1 MKQFKHAIL
10 LTTVLAF
17 MVHVGNAQDESADT
31 RDMMHFGVKIGT
43 NVSNVYDSEGE
54 DFTADFKLGLA
65 GGVFSSI
72 PLGTYLGIQ
81 PELLF
86 SQKGYMGSGSFLGSE
101 YTYTRTSNYIDVPI
115 FVAIKPI
122 ESLTILAGPQFSYLV
137 QESFDL
143 DNEFVG
149 FNEDEEFDN
158 DNIRKNTLSMVS
170 GFDVNFEQFV
180 VGARVGI
187 DIQDNDGDGTSST
200 PRYKNIWYQ
209 ATVGYR
215 LFSN

>member
-1 MKQFKHAIL
+1 MKQFKHTIL
-10 LTTVLAF
+10 LTIFLSF
-17 MVHVGNAQDESADT
+17 IMNIGNAQDDSEDT
-31 RDMMHFGVKIGT
+31 RELIHFGVKVGT
-43 NVSNVYDSEGE
+43 NVSNVYDSQGE

-86 SQKGYMGSGSFLGSE
+86 SQKGYTGSGSFLGSE
-101 YTYTRTSNYIDVPI
+101 YTYARTSNYIDLPI
-115 FVAIKPI
+115 FVAIKPV
-122 ESLTILAGPQFSYLV
+122 EFLTILAGPQFSYLV
-137 QESFDL
+137 QESFDV

-149 FNEDEEFDN
+149 FNEEEEFDN
-158 DNIRKNTLSMVS
+158 DNIRKNTLCVVG
-170 GFDVNFEQFV
+170 GFDVNFEQFII
-180 VGARVGI
+180 GARLGI
-187 DIQDNDGDGTSST
+187 DVQDNKGDGTSST
-200 PRYKNIWYQ
+200 PRYKNMWYQ